1 MNGDRHGALDA
12 RPEAV
17 GRPAT
22 FPLVEPTF
30 FRSRWWI
37 VFASTL
43 ALIVSQGSI
52 NIFAFAVFLKPV
64 TEDLGIGRGTF
75 SSGMT
80 LGTVLAALASPIVGR
95 LFDRH
100 GIRSVLLCGIVLFAI
115 ATAAMG
121 LLQSG
126 LVVFY
131 GLFAFAGLTATTQ
144 LPTGYAKAVSEWFD
158 KERGLALG
166 IAIAGAGLGVAL
178 IPPLA
183 ARLIQSYGWRT
194 AYVGLGITIFLL
206 AFAPIAAFMRD
217 AHPRGRARRPADQQE
232 IPVPGL
238 TAVEVIKGSWR
249 FWALVIVFLFVT
261 TSVNGI
267 LTHIVAMLTDRG
279 IPAGA
284 ATAALSAAGLAVIG
298 GRVVAG
304 YLLDRFFGRYVAL
317 FFFVCPMIGIAL
329 LAIGSIGYAPFIGTL
344 LCGLAIGAE
353 LDFMAFFTS
362 RYFGLSAFGEIYG
375 YMMATLVAASGLGS
389 YVMGL
394 SYDLSHSYWWAFVIF
409 EVLLAVA
416 CSLIA
421 PLGPYRFPAQSSP
434 TRPELK

>member
-1 MNGDRHGALDA
+1 MVNRDQHGVLDA
-12 RPEAV
+12 SLEAIR
-17 GRPAT
+17 GPAT
-22 FPLVEPTF
+22 PPLVDPAF
-30 FRSRWWI
+30 FRNRWWI
-37 VFASTL
+37 VLASAS
-43 ALIVSQGSI
+43 ALIVSLGSI

-80 LGTVLAALASPIVGR
+80 LGTVLAALASPIAGR

-121 LLQSG
+121 LLQSE

-144 LPTGYAKAVSEWFD
+144 LPIGYAKAVSEWFD

-206 AFAPIAAFMRD
+206 AFAPVAAFIRD
-217 AHPRGRARRPADQQE
+217 AHAHPRGRARRPADQPE
-232 IPVPGL
+232 IPVPGFT
-238 TAVEVIKGSWR
+238 TAEVIKGSSR
-249 FWALVIVFLFVT
+249 FWALVIAFLFVT
-261 TSVNGI
+261 MAVNGI

-279 IPAGA
+279 IPEGA
-284 ATAALSAAGLAVIG
+284 ATAALSASGLAVIG

-329 LAIGSIGYAPFIGTL
+329 LAIGSVGYVPFIGTL

-353 LDFMAFFTS
+353 LDFMGFFTS
-362 RYFGLSAFGEIYG
+362 RYFGLRSFGEIYG
-375 YMMATLVAASGLGS
+375 YMMAILVAGSGLGS

-394 SYDLSHSYWWAFVIF
+394 SFDLSHSYGPALVIF
-409 EVLLAVA
+409 EGLLAVA
-416 CSLIA
+416 CMFIA
-421 PLGPYRFPAQSSP
+421 QLGPYRFPAQSSP
-434 TRPELK
+434 T